1 VIRRAHRGAKGG
13 HGGSDATDQSNRRD
27 RPFARISTNRVAR
40 IFSPTIIEPFDLDN
54 TIRRIRDLVAMLT

>member
-1 VIRRAHRGAKGG
+1 
-13 HGGSDATDQSNRRD
+13 
-27 RPFARISTNRVAR
+27 VAR